1 MKKILF
7 ACGAVALALSIASCD
22 SSKKSAGN
30 DELAALGDSLSLVA
44 GEANGTT
51 WLMQYKQVP
60 ADERA
65 KFSKSGIL
73 KGVETMVLA
82 DTTDQGFLVGINI
95 GQQMMQT
102 LYRLESA
109 GVPVDRKAFMNEFK
123 KAFNGD
129 SVSEQQIMLL
139 QGQLSEMSRR
149 AMQMAEEKKEAEAAA
164 TPEAQANVA
173 AGQKYIEAAK
183 AEDPAIVTT
192 PSGLSYKVVKEGEGV
207 PVGEKGRAIVNY
219 KGKLVDGTEFDA
231 GDGARFSTANVIPG
245 FAEGLAMMQKGG
257 VYTLMIPAELG
268 YGSKTV
274 GNIPPMSTLVFEVEV
289 VDVEPAE

>member
-1 MKKILF
+1 MKKILL
-7 ACGAVALALSIASCD
+7 ACGAAALALSIASCD

-30 DELAALGDSLSLVA
+30 DELAALGDSLSTVA
-44 GEANGTT
+44 GEANGST

-60 ADERA
+60 ADERS
-65 KFSKSGIL
+65 KFSKSGII

-95 GQQMMQT
+95 GQQLMQN
-102 LYRLESA
+102 LYRLEAA
-109 GVPVDRKAFMNEFK
+109 GVPVDRKTFMAEFK

-129 SVSEQQIMLL
+129 SVSEQQMMLL
-139 QGQLSEMSRR
+139 QGKFSEMSRR
-149 AMQMAEEKKEAEAAA
+149 AMQLAEEKKEAAAA
-164 TPEAQANVA
+164 ETPEAKANIE
-173 AGQKYIEAAK
+173 AGEKYITTAK

-192 PSGLSYKVVKEGEGV
+192 PSGLNYKVVKEGEGAQ
-207 PVGEKGRAIVNY
+207 VGAKGRAVVNY

-231 GDGARFSTANVIPG
+231 GEGARFSTANVIPG

-257 VYTLMIPAELG
+257 VYTLIIPADLG
-268 YGSKTV
+268 YGSKSMGT
-274 GNIPPMSTLVFEVEV
+274 IPPMSTLIFEVEV

>member
-7 ACGAVALALSIASCD
+7 ACGAAALALSIASCD
-22 SSKKSAGN
+22 SSKKSAGS
-30 DELAALGDSLSLVA
+30 DELAALGDSLSIVA
-44 GEANGTT
+44 GETNGST

-95 GQQMMQT
+95 GQQMMQN
-102 LYRLESA
+102 LYRLETA
-109 GVPVDRKAFMNEFK
+109 GIPVDRKAFMNEFK

-129 SVSEQQIMLL
+129 SVSEEQIMLL

-164 TPEAQANVA
+164 SPEAQANVA
-173 AGQKYIEAAK
+173 AGQKYVEAAK

-192 PSGLSYKVVKEGEGV
+192 PSGLNYKVVKEGEGV
-207 PVGEKGRAIVNY
+207 QVGEKGRAVVNY
-219 KGKLVDGTEFDA
+219 KGKLVAVSCTH
-231 GDGARFSTANVIPG
+231 
-245 FAEGLAMMQKGG
+245 Q
-257 VYTLMIPAELG
+257 TLP
-268 YGSKTV
+268 T
-274 GNIPPMSTLVFEVEV
+274 
-289 VDVEPAE
+289 